1 MDVRIGGGFN
11 PTQSAYMGLNA
22 GRYENSHMALNGL
35 AANPRPRRHSPAVQ
49 GTIERRYGRFVVMQD
64 LKESRAYDAY
74 TPTMALA
81 GGGLALMPGDA
92 VFNLEARGD
101 LVLGTVRDPG
111 RLAAG
116 LLAGGRRL
124 VQPVDAVVGDT
135 HVLGRRQ
142 PDARLAAGG
151 QQLERVDADG
161 RPDRHPLHLSVHLH
175 RRGAVGQHLYGAV
188 RARPDKAL
196 GYSMLLAPS
205 PNSALE
211 LLAGGSIYASG
222 YAVNRSGADLS
233 AQATPFAPGLS
244 GVRARRARWVCR
256 WTCWRTVLTRWSEQG
271 RRRRRRSGGAR
282 RHRRLEGG

>member
-35 AANPRPRRHSPAVQ
+35 AANLRGRADIRAGVQ

-111 RLAAG
+111 RLC
-116 LLAGGRRL
+116 
-124 VQPVDAVVGDT
+124 
-135 HVLGRRQ
+135 
-142 PDARLAAGG
+142 
-151 QQLERVDADG
+151 
-161 RPDRHPLHLSVHLH
+161 
-175 RRGAVGQHLYGAV
+175 
-188 RARPDKAL
+188 
-196 GYSMLLAPS
+196 
-205 PNSALE
+205 
-211 LLAGGSIYASG
+211 
-222 YAVNRSGADLS
+222 
-233 AQATPFAPGLS
+233 
-244 GVRARRARWVCR
+244 RWITCR
-256 WTCWRTVLTRWSEQG
+256 WTKAGSACG
-271 RRRRRRSGGAR
+271 RRRRRYACTRPAAT
-282 RHRRLEGG
+282 